1 MKIDRFNLL
10 IYNVVHYNILKK
22 HFFLLGMLMSF
33 CSFGVLAQTSIRG
46 TVTSADGE
54 PIIGA
59 NVIEVGTT
67 NGTVTD
73 LDGNYMLKVGANAVL
88 EFTYTGYISQR
99 LTVGA
104 QTAINVTLLEGVALD
119 EIVVTALGISREKKS
134 LTYAAQTIQGGQL
147 TQVRDA
153 NFANT
158 LNGKVAGLVV
168 TNAASGVGG
177 ATRVNLRGNR
187 SIQSSNN
194 ALFVIDGVPVDNSTP
209 GQVGNDFGGYNGSD
223 GVANI
228 NPDDIESISVLK
240 GAAASVLYGSRA
252 ANGVILITTKKGS
265 AGALSVD
272 VNSGVQFDAPL
283 TLPYLQN
290 EFGQGNG
297 GAFGARASGS
307 WGPKINNQAVTD
319 WTGKS
324 QNMTAQPNNI
334 ADFFQLGSAFNNAIG
349 IKGGTEKVQSYFS
362 FTNNQAAG
370 IVPGNTLDRNT
381 VNWRIS
387 TNISKKFST
396 DAKITYVNQILNNK
410 LRSGEES
417 SEVMNLYKTP
427 RSIRNEDM
435 RNYESPSGAPNYW
448 TSSSIYMNPYWTI
461 NRTSADEE
469 RTRTTGLVSA
479 TYQINEDMKVLARVS
494 LDQYTDRGENTFY
507 NNTLLFAQAGGSF
520 QKYFRQVQ
528 ERNAE
533 LLLLGNKKLSNN
545 LKISYTLGLADLT
558 RKADFTQ
565 TNANGLLVPNKFNL
579 GFARTLSVGTG
590 FVERDLQSVFGSVQV
605 ALKDYLYLDLTARND
620 WSSTLPAP
628 HTYFYPSLGLTAV
641 LSDMVELPSFVNF
654 AKLRGSYTRV
664 GNDAAPYLL
673 TQTYSFS
680 QGGIGGFINRDGTQA
695 IGDLK
700 PELTTSLEFGLDGRF
715 FDNRVGLDLTFYKTN
730 SVNQLLSLPLAPA
743 SGFSN
748 QYINAGD
755 IQNSGVELTLTGSPV
770 KKDDFVWDITL
781 NYARNVNKI
790 VSLHPDIKQTF
801 LSSGYGRTAGV
812 LVKEGGAYGDLFADG
827 WATAPDGQF
836 IMDAAGKPVLTSTQA
851 FLGNFNPKFTLG
863 LNNAFS
869 FGKISINVLI
879 DARVGG
885 VMTSGSDAN
894 LAFDGNAAYTTA
906 YRDGG
911 WILPGVVKSGESFT
925 PNKTPINAETFWT
938 TVSNGRYSWGQ
949 LFTYDATN
957 VRIREAAVGYDFSLA
972 NSFVKK
978 ARLSI
983 VARNLFFLT
992 KGNAIIDVPGIP
1004 TRKMW
1009 FDPDVNLG
1017 AGNYQGIEYG
1027 TLPSARSI
1035 GLNLNLSF

>member
-1 MKIDRFNLL
+1 MMKHL
-10 IYNVVHYNILKK
+10 
-22 HFFLLGMLMSF
+22 FLFGMLLSC
-33 CSFGVLAQTSIRG
+33 CSIGALAQASIRG
-46 TVTSADGE
+46 TVTSSDGE

-59 NVIEVGTT
+59 NVIELGSN

-73 LDGNYMLKVGANAVL
+73 LDGNYQLKVGVNAIL
-88 EFTYTGYISQR
+88 EFTYTGYVSQKF
-99 LTVGA
+99 TVGT
-104 QTAINVTLLEGVALD
+104 QTIINVTMTEGVALS

-158 LNGKVAGLVV
+158 LQGKVAGLVV
-168 TNAASGVGG
+168 TNASSGVGG

-252 ANGVILITTKKGS
+252 ANGVILITTKKGG
-265 AGALSVD
+265 AGAITVD
-272 VNSGVQFDAPL
+272 VNSGAQFDAPL

-290 EFGQGNG
+290 EYGQGNG
-297 GAFGARASGS
+297 GVFGARASGS
-307 WGPKINNQAVTD
+307 WGPKMNNQAVTD

-324 QNMTAQPNNI
+324 QNMTPQPNNI
-334 ADFFQLGSAFNNAIG
+334 SDFFQLGSSFNNSVG
-349 IKGGTEKVQSYFS
+349 IKGGTDKVQSYFS

-370 IVPGNTLDRNT
+370 VVPGNTLDRNT
-381 VNWRIS
+381 VNLRIS
-387 TNISKKFST
+387 TNLSKKFST
-396 DAKITYVNQILNNK
+396 DAKVTYVNQILNNK

-427 RSIRNEDM
+427 RSVRNVDM
-435 RNYESPSGAPNYW
+435 QNYESASGAPNYW

-479 TYQINEDMKVLARVS
+479 TYNINDDMKVLARVS

-533 LLLLGNKKLSNN
+533 LLLIGNKKINSN
-545 LKISYTLGLADLT
+545 LKLSYTFGIADLA
-558 RKADFTQ
+558 RKSDFTQ
-565 TNANGLLVPNKFNL
+565 TSANGLLVPNKFDL

-605 ALKDYLYLDLTARND
+605 SLKDYLYLDVTTRND

-628 HTYFYPSLGLTAV
+628 HSYFYPSLGLTAV
-641 LSDMVELPSFVNF
+641 LSDMIELPSFVSF

-700 PELTTSLEFGLDGRF
+700 PELTTSVEFGFDGRF
-715 FDNRVGLDLTFYKTN
+715 FDNRIGLDVTFYRTN

-770 KKDDFVWDITL
+770 KKDDFSWDITL
-781 NYARNVNKI
+781 NYARNVNTI

-812 LVKEGGAYGDLFADG
+812 LVKEGGAYGDLYADG
-827 WATAPDGQF
+827 WAQAPDGKF
-836 IMDAAGKPVLTSTQA
+836 IMDASGKPVLTATQE

-869 FGKISINVLI
+869 FGKMSVNILI
-879 DARVGG
+879 DARIGG

-906 YRDGG
+906 YREGG
-911 WILPGVVKSGESFT
+911 WVIPGVVKNGESYT
-925 PNKTPINAETFWT
+925 PNTTPINAETFWT

-957 VRIREAAVGYDFSLA
+957 VRIREAAVGYDFTVN

-978 ARLSI
+978 AKLSI
-983 VARNLFFLT
+983 VARNLFFLA
-992 KGNAIIDVPGIP
+992 KGNAIMDIPGVP

>member
-1 MKIDRFNLL
+1 M
-10 IYNVVHYNILKK
+10 KK
-22 HFFLLGMLMSF
+22 HLFLFGMLMSF
-33 CSFGVLAQTSIRG
+33 CSFGAFAQASIRG
-46 TVTSADGE
+46 TVTSSDGE
-54 PIIGA
+54 PVIGA
-59 NVIEVGTT
+59 NVIELGSN

-73 LDGNYMLKVGANAVL
+73 LDGNYLLKVGANAIL
-88 EFTYTGYISQR
+88 EFTYTGYVSQKF
-99 LTVGA
+99 TVGA
-104 QTAINVTLLEGVALD
+104 QTMINVTLIEGVALS
-119 EIVVTALGISREKKS
+119 EVIVTALGISREKKS

-153 NFANT
+153 NFTNT
-158 LNGKVAGLVV
+158 LQGKVAGLVV
-168 TNAASGVGG
+168 TNASSGVGG

-228 NPDDIESISVLK
+228 NPDDIESISILK

-252 ANGVILITTKKGS
+252 ANGVILITTKKGG
-265 AGALSVD
+265 AGAISVD
-272 VNSGVQFDAPL
+272 VNSGAQFDAPL

-290 EFGQGNG
+290 EHGQGNG
-297 GAFGARASGS
+297 GAFGARASAS
-307 WGPKINNQAVTD
+307 WGPKMNNQAVTD

-324 QNMTAQPNNI
+324 QNMVPQPNNI
-334 ADFFQLGSAFNNAIG
+334 SNFFQLGSSFNNSVG
-349 IKGGTEKVQSYFS
+349 IKGGTDKVQSYFS

-370 IVPGNTLDRNT
+370 VVPGNTLDRNT
-381 VNWRIS
+381 VNLRIS
-387 TNISKKFST
+387 TNLSKKFST
-396 DAKITYVNQILNNK
+396 DAKVTYVNQILNNK

-427 RSIRNEDM
+427 RSIRIEDM
-435 RNYESPSGAPNYW
+435 QNYESASGAPNYW

-479 TYQINEDMKVLARVS
+479 TYNINDDMKVLARVS

-533 LLLLGNKKLSNN
+533 LLLIGNKKINN
-545 LKISYTLGLADLT
+545 NFKLSYTFGVADLA
-558 RKADFTQ
+558 RKSDFTQ
-565 TNANGLLVPNKFNL
+565 TSANGLLVPNKFDL

-590 FVERDLQSVFGSVQV
+590 FVERDLQSAFGSVQV
-605 ALKDYLYLDLTARND
+605 SLKDYLYLDVTARND

-628 HTYFYPSLGLTAV
+628 HSYFYPSLGLTAV
-641 LSDMVELPSFVNF
+641 LSDMVELPSFVSF
-654 AKLRGSYTRV
+654 AKFRGSYTRV

-680 QGGIGGFINRDGTQA
+680 QGGVGGFINRDGTQA

-700 PELTTSLEFGLDGRF
+700 PELTTSLEFGFDGRF
-715 FDNRVGLDLTFYKTN
+715 FDNRMGLDVTFYKTN

-755 IQNSGVELTLTGSPV
+755 IENSGVELTLTGSPI
-770 KKDDFVWDITL
+770 KKDDFSWDITL
-781 NYARNVNKI
+781 NYARNVNTI
-790 VSLHPDIKQTF
+790 ISLHPDIKQTF

-812 LVKEGGAYGDLFADG
+812 LVKEGGAYGDLYADG
-827 WATAPDGQF
+827 WAQAPDGQF
-836 IMDAAGKPVLTSTQA
+836 IMDASGKPVLTATQE
-851 FLGNFNPKFTLG
+851 FLGNFNPKFSLG

-869 FGKISINVLI
+869 FGKMSINVLI
-879 DARVGG
+879 DARIGG

-894 LAFDGNAAYTTA
+894 LAFDGNAAYTSA
-906 YRDGG
+906 YREGG
-911 WILPGVVKSGESFT
+911 WVLPGVVKNGESYT
-925 PNKTPINAETFWT
+925 PNTTPINAETFWT

-957 VRIREAAVGYDFSLA
+957 VRIREAAVGYDFTVN

-978 ARLSI
+978 AKLSI
-983 VARNLFFLT
+983 VARNLFFLA
-992 KGNAIIDVPGIP
+992 KGNAIMDVPGVP

-1017 AGNYQGIEYG
+1017 AGNYQGVEYG

>member
-1 MKIDRFNLL
+1 M
-10 IYNVVHYNILKK
+10 KK
-22 HFFLLGMLMSF
+22 HLFLLGVLLSC
-33 CSFGVLAQTSIRG
+33 CSFGALAQASIRG
-46 TVTSADGE
+46 TVTSPDGE

-59 NVIEVGTT
+59 NVIELGSN
-67 NGTVTD
+67 NGTATD
-73 LDGNYMLKVGANAVL
+73 LDGNYLLKVGANAIL
-88 EFTYTGYISQR
+88 EFTYTGYVSQKF
-99 LTVGA
+99 TVGT
-104 QTAINVTLLEGVALD
+104 QTIINVTLTEGVALS
-119 EIVVTALGISREKKS
+119 EIIVTALGISREKKS

-153 NFANT
+153 NFTNT
-158 LNGKVAGLVV
+158 LQGKVAGLVV
-168 TNAASGVGG
+168 TNASSGVGG

-252 ANGVILITTKKGS
+252 ANGVILITTKKGG
-265 AGALSVD
+265 AGAISVD
-272 VNSGVQFDAPL
+272 VNSGAQFDAPL

-290 EFGQGNG
+290 EYGQGNG

-307 WGPKINNQAVTD
+307 WGPKMNNQAVTD

-324 QNMTAQPNNI
+324 QNMVPQPNNI
-334 ADFFQLGSAFNNAIG
+334 SDFFQLGSSFNNSVG
-349 IKGGTEKVQSYFS
+349 IKGGTDKVQSYFS

-370 IVPGNTLDRNT
+370 VVPGNTLDRNT
-381 VNWRIS
+381 VNLRIS
-387 TNISKKFST
+387 TNLSKKFST
-396 DAKITYVNQILNNK
+396 DAKVTYVNQILNNK

-427 RSIRNEDM
+427 RSIRIEDM
-435 RNYESPSGAPNYW
+435 QNYESGSGAPNYW

-479 TYQINEDMKVLARVS
+479 TYNINDDMKVLARVS

-533 LLLLGNKKLSNN
+533 LLLIGNKKINSN
-545 LKISYTLGLADLT
+545 LKLSYTFGVADLA
-558 RKADFTQ
+558 RKSDFTQ
-565 TNANGLLVPNKFNL
+565 TSANGLLVPNKFDL

-590 FVERDLQSVFGSVQV
+590 FVERDLQSAFGSVQV
-605 ALKDYLYLDLTARND
+605 SLKDYLYLDVTARND

-628 HTYFYPSLGLTAV
+628 HSYFYPSLGLTAV
-641 LSDMVELPSFVNF
+641 LSDMVELPSFVSF
-654 AKLRGSYTRV
+654 AKFRGSYTRV

-680 QGGIGGFINRDGTQA
+680 QGGVGGFINRDGTQA

-700 PELTTSLEFGLDGRF
+700 PELTTSLEFGFDGRF
-715 FDNRVGLDLTFYKTN
+715 FDNRMGLDVTFYKTN

-755 IQNSGVELTLTGSPV
+755 IENSGVELTLTGSPI
-770 KKDDFVWDITL
+770 KKDDFSWDITL
-781 NYARNVNKI
+781 NYARNVNTI
-790 VSLHPDIKQTF
+790 ISLHPDIKQTF

-812 LVKEGGAYGDLFADG
+812 LVKEGGAYGDLYADG
-827 WATAPDGQF
+827 WAQAPDGQF
-836 IMDAAGKPVLTSTQA
+836 IMDASGKPVLTATQE
-851 FLGNFNPKFTLG
+851 FLGNFNPKFSLG

-869 FGKISINVLI
+869 FGKMSVNVLI
-879 DARVGG
+879 DARIGG

-906 YRDGG
+906 YREGG
-911 WILPGVVKSGESFT
+911 WVLPGVVKNGESYT
-925 PNKTPINAETFWT
+925 PNATPINAETFWT

-957 VRIREAAVGYDFSLA
+957 VRIREAAVGYDFTVN

-978 ARLSI
+978 AKLSI
-983 VARNLFFLT
+983 VARNLFFLA
-992 KGNAIIDVPGIP
+992 KGNAIMDVPGVP

-1017 AGNYQGIEYG
+1017 AGNYQGVEYG

>member
-1 MKIDRFNLL
+1 MMKHL
-10 IYNVVHYNILKK
+10 
-22 HFFLLGMLMSF
+22 FLFGMLLSC
-33 CSFGVLAQTSIRG
+33 CSIGALAQASIRG
-46 TVTSADGE
+46 TVTSSDGE

-59 NVIEVGTT
+59 NVIELGSN

-73 LDGNYMLKVGANAVL
+73 LDGNYQLKVGANAIL
-88 EFTYTGYISQR
+88 EFTYTGYVSQKF
-99 LTVGA
+99 TVGT
-104 QTAINVTLLEGVALD
+104 QTIINVTMTEGVALS

-158 LNGKVAGLVV
+158 LQGKVAGLVV
-168 TNAASGVGG
+168 TNASSGVGG

-252 ANGVILITTKKGS
+252 ANGVILITTKKGG
-265 AGALSVD
+265 AGAISVD
-272 VNSGVQFDAPL
+272 VNSGAQFDAPL

-290 EFGQGNG
+290 EYGQGNG
-297 GAFGARASGS
+297 GVFGARASGS
-307 WGPKINNQAVTD
+307 WGPKMNNQAVTD
-319 WTGKS
+319 WTGKA
-324 QNMTAQPNNI
+324 QGMEPQPNNI
-334 ADFFQLGSAFNNAIG
+334 SDFFQLGSSFNNSVG
-349 IKGGTEKVQSYFS
+349 IKGGTDKVQSYFS

-370 IVPGNTLDRNT
+370 VVPGNTLDRNT
-381 VNWRIS
+381 VNLRIS
-387 TNISKKFST
+387 TNLSKKFST
-396 DAKITYVNQILNNK
+396 DAKVTYVNQILNNK

-427 RSIRNEDM
+427 RSVRNVDM
-435 RNYESPSGAPNYW
+435 QNYESASGAPNYW

-479 TYQINEDMKVLARVS
+479 TYNINDDMKVLARVS

-533 LLLLGNKKLSNN
+533 LLLIGNKKINSN
-545 LKISYTLGLADLT
+545 LKLSYTFGIADLA
-558 RKADFTQ
+558 RKSDFTQ
-565 TNANGLLVPNKFNL
+565 TSANGLLVPNKFDL

-605 ALKDYLYLDLTARND
+605 SLKDYLYLDVTTRND

-628 HTYFYPSLGLTAV
+628 HSYFYPSLGLTAV
-641 LSDMVELPSFVNF
+641 LSDMIELPSFVSF

-700 PELTTSLEFGLDGRF
+700 PELTTSVEFGFDGRF
-715 FDNRVGLDLTFYKTN
+715 FDNRIGLDVTFYRTN

-770 KKDDFVWDITL
+770 KKDDFSWDITL
-781 NYARNVNKI
+781 NYARNVNTI

-812 LVKEGGAYGDLFADG
+812 LVKEGGAYGDLYADG
-827 WATAPDGQF
+827 WAQTPDGKF
-836 IMDAAGKPVLTSTQA
+836 IMDASGKPVLTATQE

-869 FGKISINVLI
+869 FGKMSVNILI
-879 DARVGG
+879 DARIGG

-906 YRDGG
+906 YREGG
-911 WILPGVVKSGESFT
+911 WVIPGVVKNGESYT
-925 PNKTPINAETFWT
+925 PNTTPINAETFWT

-957 VRIREAAVGYDFSLA
+957 VRIREAAVGYDFTVN

-978 ARLSI
+978 AKLSI
-983 VARNLFFLT
+983 VARNLFFLA
-992 KGNAIIDVPGIP
+992 KGNAIMDIPGVP

>member
-1 MKIDRFNLL
+1 MMKHL
-10 IYNVVHYNILKK
+10 
-22 HFFLLGMLMSF
+22 FLFGMLLSC
-33 CSFGVLAQTSIRG
+33 CSIGALAQASIRG
-46 TVTSADGE
+46 TVTSSDGE

-59 NVIEVGTT
+59 NVIELGSN

-73 LDGNYMLKVGANAVL
+73 LDGNYQLKVGVNAIL
-88 EFTYTGYISQR
+88 EFTYTGYVSQKF
-99 LTVGA
+99 TVGT
-104 QTAINVTLLEGVALD
+104 QTIINVTLTEGVALS

-158 LNGKVAGLVV
+158 LQGKVAGLVV
-168 TNAASGVGG
+168 TNASSGVGG

-252 ANGVILITTKKGS
+252 ANGVILITTKKGG
-265 AGALSVD
+265 AGAISVD
-272 VNSGVQFDAPL
+272 VNSGAIFDA
-283 TLPYLQN
+283 TITFPYLHN
-290 EFGQGNG
+290 EYGQGIG
-297 GAFGARASGS
+297 GVFGARASGS
-307 WGPKINNQAVTD
+307 WGPKMNNQAVTD

-324 QNMTAQPNNI
+324 QNMTPQPNNI
-334 ADFFQLGSAFNNAIG
+334 SDFFQLGSSFNNSVG
-349 IKGGTEKVQSYFS
+349 IKGGTDKVQSYFS

-370 IVPGNTLDRNT
+370 VVPGNTLDRNT
-381 VNWRIS
+381 VNLRIS
-387 TNISKKFST
+387 TNLSKKFST
-396 DAKITYVNQILNNK
+396 DAKVTYVNQILNNK

-427 RSIRNEDM
+427 RSVRNVDM
-435 RNYESPSGAPNYW
+435 QNYESASGAPNYW

-479 TYQINEDMKVLARVS
+479 TYNINDDMKVLARVS

-533 LLLLGNKKLSNN
+533 LLLIGNKKINSN
-545 LKISYTLGLADLT
+545 LKLSYTFGIADLA
-558 RKADFTQ
+558 RKSDFTQ
-565 TNANGLLVPNKFNL
+565 TSANGLLVPNKFDL

-605 ALKDYLYLDLTARND
+605 SLKDYLYLDVTTRND

-628 HTYFYPSLGLTAV
+628 HSYFYPSLGLTAV
-641 LSDMVELPSFVNF
+641 LSDMIELPSFVSF

-700 PELTTSLEFGLDGRF
+700 PELTTSVEFGFDGRF
-715 FDNRVGLDLTFYKTN
+715 FDNRLGLDVTFYRTN

-770 KKDDFVWDITL
+770 KKDDFSWDITL
-781 NYARNVNKI
+781 NYARNVNTI

-812 LVKEGGAYGDLFADG
+812 LVKEGGAYGDLYADG
-827 WATAPDGQF
+827 WAQAPDGKF
-836 IMDAAGKPVLTSTQA
+836 IMDASGKPVLTATQE

-869 FGKISINVLI
+869 FGKMSVNVLI
-879 DARVGG
+879 DARIGG

-906 YRDGG
+906 YREGG
-911 WILPGVVKSGESFT
+911 WVIPGVVKNGESYT
-925 PNKTPINAETFWT
+925 PNTTPINAETFWT

-957 VRIREAAVGYDFSLA
+957 VRIREAAVGYDFTVN

-978 ARLSI
+978 AKLSI
-983 VARNLFFLT
+983 VARNLFFLA
-992 KGNAIIDVPGIP
+992 KGNAIMDIPGVP

>member
-1 MKIDRFNLL
+1 MMKHL
-10 IYNVVHYNILKK
+10 
-22 HFFLLGMLMSF
+22 FLFGMLLSC
-33 CSFGVLAQTSIRG
+33 CSIGALAQASIRG
-46 TVTSADGE
+46 TVTSSDGE

-59 NVIEVGTT
+59 NVIELGSN

-73 LDGNYMLKVGANAVL
+73 LDGNYQLKVGVNAIL
-88 EFTYTGYISQR
+88 EFTYTGYVSQKF
-99 LTVGA
+99 TVGT
-104 QTAINVTLLEGVALD
+104 QTIINVTMTEGVALS

-158 LNGKVAGLVV
+158 LQGKVAGLVV
-168 TNAASGVGG
+168 TNASSGVGG

-252 ANGVILITTKKGS
+252 ANGVILITTKKGG
-265 AGALSVD
+265 AGAISVD
-272 VNSGVQFDAPL
+272 VNSGAQFDAPL

-290 EFGQGNG
+290 EYGQGNG
-297 GAFGARASGS
+297 GVFGARASGS
-307 WGPKINNQAVTD
+307 WGPKMNNQAVTD

-324 QNMTAQPNNI
+324 QNMTPQPNNI
-334 ADFFQLGSAFNNAIG
+334 SDFFQLGSSFNNSVG
-349 IKGGTEKVQSYFS
+349 IKGGTDKVQSYFS

-370 IVPGNTLDRNT
+370 VVPGNTLDRNT
-381 VNWRIS
+381 VNLRIS
-387 TNISKKFST
+387 TNLSKKFST
-396 DAKITYVNQILNNK
+396 DAKVTYVNQILNNK

-427 RSIRNEDM
+427 RSVRNVDM
-435 RNYESPSGAPNYW
+435 QNYESASGAPNYW

-479 TYQINEDMKVLARVS
+479 TYNINDDMKVLARVS

-533 LLLLGNKKLSNN
+533 LLLIGNKKINSN
-545 LKISYTLGLADLT
+545 LKLSYTFGIADLA
-558 RKADFTQ
+558 RKSDFTQ
-565 TNANGLLVPNKFNL
+565 TSANGLLVPNKFDL

-605 ALKDYLYLDLTARND
+605 SLKDYLYLDVTTRND

-628 HTYFYPSLGLTAV
+628 HSYFYPSLGLTAV
-641 LSDMVELPSFVNF
+641 LSDMIELPSFVSF

-700 PELTTSLEFGLDGRF
+700 PELTTSVEFGFDGRF
-715 FDNRVGLDLTFYKTN
+715 FDNRLGLDVTFYRTN

-770 KKDDFVWDITL
+770 KKDDFSWDITL
-781 NYARNVNKI
+781 NYARNVNTI

-812 LVKEGGAYGDLFADG
+812 LVKEGGAYGDLYADG
-827 WATAPDGQF
+827 WAQAPDGKF
-836 IMDAAGKPVLTSTQA
+836 IMDASGKPVLTATQE

-869 FGKISINVLI
+869 FGKMSVNVLI
-879 DARVGG
+879 DARIGG

-906 YRDGG
+906 YREGG
-911 WILPGVVKSGESFT
+911 WVIPGVVKNGESYT
-925 PNKTPINAETFWT
+925 PNTTPINAETFWT

-957 VRIREAAVGYDFSLA
+957 VRIREAAVGYDFTVN

-978 ARLSI
+978 AKLSI
-983 VARNLFFLT
+983 VARNLFFLA
-992 KGNAIIDVPGIP
+992 KGNAIMDIPGVP

>member
-1 MKIDRFNLL
+1 M
-10 IYNVVHYNILKK
+10 KK
-22 HFFLLGMLMSF
+22 HLFLLGVLLSC
-33 CSFGVLAQTSIRG
+33 CSFGALAQASIRG
-46 TVTSADGE
+46 TVTSPDGE

-59 NVIEVGTT
+59 NVIELGSN
-67 NGTVTD
+67 NGTATD
-73 LDGNYMLKVGANAVL
+73 LDGNYLLKVGANAIL
-88 EFTYTGYISQR
+88 EFTYTGYVSQKF
-99 LTVGA
+99 TVGT
-104 QTAINVTLLEGVALD
+104 QTIINVTLTEGVALS
-119 EIVVTALGISREKKS
+119 EIIVTALGISREKKS

-153 NFANT
+153 NFTNT
-158 LNGKVAGLVV
+158 LQGKVAGLVV
-168 TNAASGVGG
+168 TNASSGVGG

-252 ANGVILITTKKGS
+252 ANGVILITTKKGG
-265 AGALSVD
+265 AGAISVD
-272 VNSGVQFDAPL
+272 VNSGAQFDAPL

-290 EFGQGNG
+290 EYGQGNG
-297 GAFGARASGS
+297 GAFGVRASGS

-324 QNMTAQPNNI
+324 QNMVPQPNNI
-334 ADFFQLGSAFNNAIG
+334 SDFFQLGSSFNNSVG
-349 IKGGTEKVQSYFS
+349 IKGGTDKVQSYFS

-370 IVPGNTLDRNT
+370 VVPGNTLDRNT
-381 VNWRIS
+381 VNLRIS
-387 TNISKKFST
+387 TNLSKKFST
-396 DAKITYVNQILNNK
+396 DAKVTYVNQILNNK

-427 RSIRNEDM
+427 RSIRIEDM
-435 RNYESPSGAPNYW
+435 QNYESGSGAPNYW

-479 TYQINEDMKVLARVS
+479 TYNINDDMKVLARVS

-533 LLLLGNKKLSNN
+533 LLLIGNKKINSN
-545 LKISYTLGLADLT
+545 LKLSYTFGVADLA
-558 RKADFTQ
+558 RKSDFTQ
-565 TNANGLLVPNKFNL
+565 TSANGLLVPNKFDL

-590 FVERDLQSVFGSVQV
+590 FVERDLQSAFGSVQV
-605 ALKDYLYLDLTARND
+605 SLKDYLYLDVTARND

-628 HTYFYPSLGLTAV
+628 HSYFYPSLGLTAV
-641 LSDMVELPSFVNF
+641 LSDMVELPSFVSF
-654 AKLRGSYTRV
+654 AKFRGSYTRV

-680 QGGIGGFINRDGTQA
+680 QGGVGGFINRDGTQA

-700 PELTTSLEFGLDGRF
+700 PELTTSLEFGFDGRF
-715 FDNRVGLDLTFYKTN
+715 FDNRMGLDVTFYKTN

-755 IQNSGVELTLTGSPV
+755 IENSGVELTLTGSPI
-770 KKDDFVWDITL
+770 KKDDFSWDITL
-781 NYARNVNKI
+781 NYARNVNTI
-790 VSLHPDIKQTF
+790 ISLHPDIKQTF

-812 LVKEGGAYGDLFADG
+812 LVKEGGAYGDLYADG
-827 WATAPDGQF
+827 WAQAPDGQF
-836 IMDAAGKPVLTSTQA
+836 IMDASGKPVLTATQE
-851 FLGNFNPKFTLG
+851 FLGNFNPKFSLG

-869 FGKISINVLI
+869 FGKMSVNVLI
-879 DARVGG
+879 DARIGG

-906 YRDGG
+906 YREGG
-911 WILPGVVKSGESFT
+911 WVLPGVVKNGESYT
-925 PNKTPINAETFWT
+925 PNTTPINAETFWT

-957 VRIREAAVGYDFSLA
+957 VRIREAAVGYDFTVN

-978 ARLSI
+978 AKLSI
-983 VARNLFFLT
+983 VARNLFFLA
-992 KGNAIIDVPGIP
+992 KGNAIMDVPGVP

-1017 AGNYQGIEYG
+1017 AGNYQGVEYG

>member
-1 MKIDRFNLL
+1 MN
-10 IYNVVHYNILKK
+10 K
-22 HFFLLGMLMSF
+22 HLFLFGMLLSY
-33 CSFGVLAQTSIRG
+33 CSSGAFAQTSVRG
-46 TVTSADGE
+46 TVTSSDGE
-54 PIIGA
+54 PVIGA
-59 NVIEVGTT
+59 NVIELGST

-73 LDGNYMLKVGANAVL
+73 FDGNYILKVGANAVL
-88 EFTYTGYISQR
+88 EFTYTGYVSQKI
-99 LTVGA
+99 TVGA
-104 QTAINVTLLEGVALD
+104 QTIINVTLTEGVALS

-168 TNAASGVGG
+168 TNASSGVGG

-265 AGALSVD
+265 AGSISVD
-272 VNSGVQFDAPL
+272 ANSGAQFDAPL

-290 EFGQGNG
+290 EYGQGNG
-297 GAFGARASGS
+297 GVFGARASGS
-307 WGPKINNQAVTD
+307 WGPKMNNQAVTD
-319 WTGKS
+319 WTGKP
-324 QNMTAQPNNI
+324 QNMVPQPNNI
-334 ADFFQLGSAFNNAIG
+334 SDFFQIGSSFNNSVG
-349 IKGGTEKVQSYFS
+349 IKGGTDKVQSYFS

-370 IVPGNTLDRNT
+370 IIPGNKLGRNT
-381 VNWRIS
+381 VNLRIS
-387 TNISKKFST
+387 TNLSKKFST
-396 DAKITYVNQILNNK
+396 DAKVTYVNQILNNK

-427 RSIRNEDM
+427 RSIRNADM
-435 RNYESPSGAPNYW
+435 QNFESEAGAPSYW

-479 TYQINEDMKVLARVS
+479 TYHINEEMKVLARVS

-533 LLLLGNKKLSNN
+533 LLLIGSKKINSNLKLS
-545 LKISYTLGLADLT
+545 YTFGLADLA
-558 RKADFTQ
+558 RKSDFTQ
-565 TNANGLLVPNKFNL
+565 TNANGLLVPNKFDL

-605 ALKDYLYLDLTARND
+605 SLKDYLYLDVTARND

-628 HTYFYPSLGLTAV
+628 HSYFYPSLGLTAV
-641 LSDMVELPSFVNF
+641 LSDMVELPSFVSF

-700 PELTTSLEFGLDGRF
+700 PELTTSVEFGFDGRF
-715 FDNRVGLDLTFYKTN
+715 FDNRVGLDVTFYRTN

-755 IQNSGVELTLTGSPV
+755 IQNAGVELTLTGSPV
-770 KKDDFVWDITL
+770 KKEDFSWDITL
-781 NYARNVNKI
+781 NYARNVNTI

-812 LVKEGGAYGDLFADG
+812 LVKEGGAYGDLYADG
-827 WATAPDGQF
+827 WAQTPDGKF
-836 IMDAAGKPVLTSTQA
+836 IMDASGKPVLTATQE

-869 FGKISINVLI
+869 FGKMSVNVLV
-879 DARVGG
+879 DARIGG

-906 YRDGG
+906 YREGG
-911 WILPGVVKSGESFT
+911 WVLPGVVKNGESYT
-925 PNKTPINAETFWT
+925 PNTTPVNAETFWT

-957 VRIREAAVGYDFSLA
+957 VRIREAAVGYNFNVN
-972 NSFVKK
+972 NSFIKK
-978 ARLSI
+978 ATLSV
-983 VARNLFFLT
+983 VARNLIFLA
-992 KGNAIIDVPGIP
+992 KGNAITDIPGVPS
-1004 TRKMW
+1004 RKMW

>member
-1 MKIDRFNLL
+1 MMKHL
-10 IYNVVHYNILKK
+10 
-22 HFFLLGMLMSF
+22 FLFGMLLSC
-33 CSFGVLAQTSIRG
+33 CSIGALAQASIRG
-46 TVTSADGE
+46 TVTSSDGE

-59 NVIEVGTT
+59 NVIELGSN

-73 LDGNYMLKVGANAVL
+73 LDGNYQLKVGANAIL
-88 EFTYTGYISQR
+88 EFTYTGYVSQKF
-99 LTVGA
+99 TVGT
-104 QTAINVTLLEGVALD
+104 QTIINVTMAEGVALS

-158 LNGKVAGLVV
+158 LQGKVAGLVV
-168 TNAASGVGG
+168 TNASSGVGG

-252 ANGVILITTKKGS
+252 ANGVILITTKKGG
-265 AGALSVD
+265 AGAISVD
-272 VNSGVQFDAPL
+272 VNSGAQFDAPL

-290 EFGQGNG
+290 EYGQGNG
-297 GAFGARASGS
+297 GVFGARASGS
-307 WGPKINNQAVTD
+307 WGPKMNNQAVTD

-324 QNMTAQPNNI
+324 QNMTPQPNNI
-334 ADFFQLGSAFNNAIG
+334 SDFFQLGSSFNNSVG
-349 IKGGTEKVQSYFS
+349 IKGGTDKVQSYFS

-370 IVPGNTLDRNT
+370 VVPGNTLDRNT
-381 VNWRIS
+381 VNLRIS
-387 TNISKKFST
+387 TNLSKKFST
-396 DAKITYVNQILNNK
+396 DAKVTYVNQILNNK

-427 RSIRNEDM
+427 RSVRNVDM
-435 RNYESPSGAPNYW
+435 QNYESASGAPNYW

-479 TYQINEDMKVLARVS
+479 TYNINDNMKVLARVS

-533 LLLLGNKKLSNN
+533 LLLIGNKKINSN
-545 LKISYTLGLADLT
+545 LKLSYTFGIADLA
-558 RKADFTQ
+558 RKSDFTQ
-565 TNANGLLVPNKFNL
+565 TSANGLLVPNKFDL

-605 ALKDYLYLDLTARND
+605 SLKDYLYLDVTTRND

-628 HTYFYPSLGLTAV
+628 HSYFYPSLGLTAV
-641 LSDMVELPSFVNF
+641 LSDMIELPSFVSF

-700 PELTTSLEFGLDGRF
+700 PELTTSVEFGFDGRF
-715 FDNRVGLDLTFYKTN
+715 FDNRLGLDVTFYRTN

-770 KKDDFVWDITL
+770 KKDDFSWDITL
-781 NYARNVNKI
+781 NYARNVNTI

-812 LVKEGGAYGDLFADG
+812 LVKEGGAYGDLYADG
-827 WATAPDGQF
+827 WAQTPDGKF
-836 IMDAAGKPVLTSTQA
+836 IMDASGKPVLTATQE

-869 FGKISINVLI
+869 FGKMSVNILI
-879 DARVGG
+879 DARIGG

-906 YRDGG
+906 YREGG
-911 WILPGVVKSGESFT
+911 WVIPGVVKNGESYT
-925 PNKTPINAETFWT
+925 PNTTPINAETFWT

-957 VRIREAAVGYDFSLA
+957 VRVREAAVGYDFTVN

-978 ARLSI
+978 AKLSI
-983 VARNLFFLT
+983 VARNLFFLA
-992 KGNAIIDVPGIP
+992 KGNAIMDIPGVP